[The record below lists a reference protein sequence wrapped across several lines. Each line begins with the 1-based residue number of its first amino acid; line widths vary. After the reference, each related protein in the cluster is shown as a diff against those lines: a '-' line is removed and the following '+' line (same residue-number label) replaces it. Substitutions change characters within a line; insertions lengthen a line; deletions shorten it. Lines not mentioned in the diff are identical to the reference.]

1 MFTIVKKLYFCYGHR
16 LMDYEGPCAHPH
28 GHNAIAEIEISTTR
42 LDEVGMVMDFGDVE
56 DLLSAFIDKELDHQ
70 MLLRG
75 DDPLV
80 EALTGAGEPPFLMG
94 DNPTAENIARL
105 IFEQAEGLNLP
116 VVSVRLWETPDAYA
130 EYRVDKDR

>member
-1 MFTIVKKLYFCYGHR
+1 
-16 LMDYEGPCAHPH
+16 
-28 GHNAIAEIEISTTR
+28 
-42 LDEVGMVMDFGDVE
+42 MVMDFGDVE

-80 EALTGAGEPPFLMG
+80 EALTGAGEPPFLMD

-105 IFEQAEGLNLP
+105 IFEEAEKLNLP

-130 EYRVDKDR
+130 EYRADEDR